1 YVNGVN
7 QYISDAQSGQRG
19 AKLPVEYAALQI
31 PLNNW
36 KATDIVATATLVQAI
51 FATGGGN
58 EVNSAL
64 YYESLVQRYG
74 AAKGAQ
80 LFADFKSQN
89 DPDARVSIPTT
100 FNYEHVPTG
109 TALSPASMAMPLH
122 PSTNTFTVSSDG
134 LNHCTTQS
142 TPGGAPAA
150 APSGITVDLNPLL
163 AAFQHRAT
171 PAMSNELIVTAA
183 HSATGHPI
191 AVFGPQP

>member
-1 YVNGVN
+1 
-7 QYISDAQSGQRG
+7 
-19 AKLPVEYAALQI
+19 LQI

-100 FNYEHVPTG
+100 FTYEHVPTG
-109 TALSPASMAMPLH
+109 PQLLH
-122 PSTNTFTVSSDG
+122 EIDLHGPGLQARGVSFAGTEVFVELGHGIDYAWSATSAGSDIIDQHLEKLCNTD
-134 LNHCTTQS
+134 N
-142 TPGGAPAA
+142 
-150 APSGITVDLNPLL
+150 
-163 AAFQHRAT
+163 T
-171 PAMSNELIVTAA
+171 PATA
-183 HSATGHPI
+183 SSTAT
-191 AVFGPQP
+191 VFNGVCQPMYER